1 MSTRLNRFMLNHPIL
16 TYIACGVSF
25 GLFSFVSLDLVR
37 LLKANLTLFLD
48 YGTMVIGEGAV
59 EQLAGL
65 VLYGYLSLAL
75 FLTFKTCEHVLVG
88 RATHHAHLAEYR
100 D

>member
-1 MSTRLNRFMLNHPIL
+1 MSTRLNRFLLDHPL
-16 TYIACGVSF
+16 FTYVLCGVSF
-25 GLFSFVSLDLVR
+25 ALFGLVSIDLVR
-37 LLKANLTLFLD
+37 LLKANLTLFID

-65 VLYGYLSLAL
+65 MLYGYLSLAL
-75 FLTFKTCEHVLVG
+75 FIVFKTCEHALVE
-88 RATHHAHLAEYR
+88 RATHRRHAVDYR